1 MEGNILD
8 MKKTES
14 IKNNSEFKEV
24 YQTGKSY
31 ANKFL
36 IMYVKKNG
44 LQYNRLGIS
53 VSKKVG
59 NSVIRHRVTRLIRES
74 YRLSEEQIMNGF
86 DIVVVARVS
95 ANGRNYSEIDSA
107 LMHLIKLHKLLI
119 GSSSS
124 RDRDLNQRDEID

>member
-1 MEGNILD
+1 MD

>member
-1 MEGNILD
+1 